1 MTILLYK
8 FILGGLAGSI
18 IGFFSLVH
26 RMLTKS
32 GAVAAG
38 LLGALICGYGPWS
51 TWLVLLL
58 FFGSSGG
65 IHLLTRKLSNPSAT
79 SITEKGHTRD
89 AFQVTANS
97 LPALFCLMLFYYT
110 QQKLF
115 LIGYVSGIAGATA
128 DTWASEI
135 GTLSKRPPRSILTL
149 KKVPPGISGGISPL
163 GLGATLAGSLLI
175 AGVFWLVTAAFS
187 FASYQILL
195 IPLLCGCINS
205 VIDSLLGAAF
215 QVKYRCKI
223 CGALTEKRVHHQEP
237 AIHIA
242 GISWLT
248 NDWVNF
254 FSGVITIVISF
265 IIGLLIL

>member
-1 MTILLYK
+1 MTILVYK
-8 FILGGLAGSI
+8 FILGGLVGST
-18 IGFFSLVH
+18 IGFFSLVK
-26 RMLTKS
+26 RMLSKS

-38 LLGALICGYGPWS
+38 LLGALVCGYGPWS

-58 FFGSSGG
+58 FFGSSGA
-65 IHLLTRKLSNPSAT
+65 IHLLTRKLNSSFAT

-89 AFQVTANS
+89 AFQVAANS
-97 LPALFCLMLFYYT
+97 LPALLCLMLFYYT
-110 QQKLF
+110 QQELF
-115 LIGYVSGIAGATA
+115 LIGYVSCIAGATA

-135 GTLSKRPPRSILTL
+135 GTLSKQSPRSIFTF
-149 KKVPPGISGGISPL
+149 KQVPPGISGGISLL

-175 AGVFWLVTAAFS
+175 AGFFWLTTAAFS
-187 FASYQILL
+187 SSSYQILF
-195 IPLLCGCINS
+195 IPFLCGCITS
-205 VIDSLLGAAF
+205 VVDSLLGAAF

-237 AIHIA
+237 TIHNA

-254 FSGVITIVISF
+254 FSGVITILFSALL
-265 IIGLLIL
+265 GLLIL